1 MSWVVFSLYFVIG
14 ELTVLLAL
22 SDEEGAAQAQWLAQK
37 GEWIPYIGAV
47 VAVTAWPAAA
57 PLLLMLAKKK

>member
-1 MSWVVFSLYFVIG
+1 MSWIVLCLYFVIG

-22 SDEEGAAQAQWLAQK
+22 SDDEGAAQAQRLAQK